1 METLKRKVG
10 RPRKVETTPE
20 VNRTE
25 KIEQRILKCNE
36 EIKKL
41 KNEQKEKESILHS
54 RISKIYDKL
63 QRGYQ
68 DRIDIYESER
78 ENLKIS
84 LLSHQMKPYQ
94 TGLIFLMER
103 TKWGSGIFFG
113 IIKKPRMSWDG
124 DCSGFTY
131 NKIGTIG
138 IGTREEVHWLGE
150 SNEWTK
156 IQKIVCSIQEFPN
169 LCKQYKLK
177 PTLNKKTLTTLYEK
191 RFNERVDND
200 TFSTSDLEKL
210 GIIVK

>member
-41 KNEQKEKESILHS
+41 ENEQKEKESVLHS

-78 ENLKIS
+78 ENLKLS

-113 IIKKPRMSWDG
+113 IIWYMFSKGK
-124 DCSGFTY
+124 
-131 NKIGTIG
+131 G
-138 IGTREEVHWLGE
+138 IRT
-150 SNEWTK
+150 
-156 IQKIVCSIQEFPN
+156 
-169 LCKQYKLK
+169 
-177 PTLNKKTLTTLYEK
+177 
-191 RFNERVDND
+191 
-200 TFSTSDLEKL
+200 
-210 GIIVK
+210 